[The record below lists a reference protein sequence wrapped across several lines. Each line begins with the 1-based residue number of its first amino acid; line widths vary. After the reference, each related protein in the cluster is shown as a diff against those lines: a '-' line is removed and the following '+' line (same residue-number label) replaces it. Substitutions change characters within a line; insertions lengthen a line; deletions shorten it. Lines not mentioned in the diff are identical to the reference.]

1 MPTYQYLCRDCGHSF
16 EHFQRFSEDALTDCP
31 TCDGSVQRVI
41 QNVGVVFKGSGWY
54 VTDSRPSGK
63 KSEDGAAKS
72 ESGEATKSEPAE
84 PKKSEPGDTK
94 KSGTASKAP
103 VAAAS

>member
-54 VTDSRPSGK
+54 VNDSRPASK
-63 KSEDGAAKS
+63 KGEDAAAKT
-72 ESGEATKSEPAE
+72 ESGEARKSDTGE
-84 PKKSEPGDTK
+84 PKKSESGDTK
-94 KSGTASKAP
+94 KSGTPSKEP